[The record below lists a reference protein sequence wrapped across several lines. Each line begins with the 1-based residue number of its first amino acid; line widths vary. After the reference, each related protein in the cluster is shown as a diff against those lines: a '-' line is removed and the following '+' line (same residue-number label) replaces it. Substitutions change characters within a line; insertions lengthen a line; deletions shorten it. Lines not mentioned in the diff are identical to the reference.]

1 MESSAK
7 PAASVG
13 PRSDVYTIIAVLPFV
28 VVCIIAAF
36 LAAEQSRAIAL
47 NDALGRARTAMSEI
61 DSELRGNILTVQ
73 AIVSSRS
80 VEKSDVRGI
89 YDEFRRVLGSQPGW
103 LNIGLLSSTGSQ
115 LFNAVLPF
123 GAPGGVQV
131 DQDSLERALERATPQ
146 IGNVALG
153 PAIDRAATRV
163 RVPVLADGKVRFVVS
178 VPLKPQLFEAL
189 LRDQHLPESWHI
201 TLMDGNRRL
210 IAAVPPKAAE
220 AEDTVEARRK
230 AIKRAL
236 EGFTQVVREDG
247 SEVYTSYVTSSFSG
261 WTINIAVPKES
272 VEAAA
277 WKGAVPIVTGLLG
290 ALIIAALMVW
300 LGSRRAM
307 R

>member
-1 MESSAK
+1 MSA
-7 PAASVG
+7 V
-13 PRSDVYTIIAVLPFV
+13 
-28 VVCIIAAF
+28 
-36 LAAEQSRAIAL
+36 
-47 NDALGRARTAMSEI
+47 
-61 DSELRGNILTVQ
+61 DSELRGHILTLQ
-73 AIVSSRS
+73 AIATSRS
-80 VEKSDVRGI
+80 FEKGDVREI
-89 YDEFRRVLGSQPGW
+89 YEECKRVMASQPGW
-103 LNIGLLSSTGSQ
+103 LNVGLQSSNGTQ
-115 LFNAVLPF
+115 VFNAVEPF
-123 GAPGGVQV
+123 GRLPVPQA
-131 DQDSLERALERATPQ
+131 DQDSLERALELGTPQ
-146 IGNVALG
+146 IGNVAMG

-163 RVPVLADGKVRFVVS
+163 RVPVLSQGKVRYVVS